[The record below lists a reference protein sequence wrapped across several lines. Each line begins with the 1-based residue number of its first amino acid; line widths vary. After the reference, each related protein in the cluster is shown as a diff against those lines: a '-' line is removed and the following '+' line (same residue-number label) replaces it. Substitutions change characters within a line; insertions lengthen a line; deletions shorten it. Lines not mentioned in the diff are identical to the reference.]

1 MKWPRATRARTR
13 IALWGA
19 VLSALFLIIIAFGA
33 RTLVRSLTFADI
45 DDELYT
51 LSVALGSSFELEG
64 LEESR
69 RDALKAGLE
78 ANAFE
83 FKLANHSAI
92 VFRGEEPVAA
102 SGNLLRP
109 GLEVRF
115 DPYRGRPEA
124 PYTAIEPYSGQN

>member
-19 VLSALFLIIIAFGA
+19 VLSALFLIVIALA
-33 RTLVRSLTFADI
+33 TRTIVRSMTFADI

-64 LEESR
+64 LLESK
-69 RDALKAGLE
+69 RDTLKAGLE

-83 FKLANHSAI
+83 FRLANHSAI
-92 VFRGEEPVAA
+92 LFENGTPIQA
-102 SGNLLRP
+102 SGNLLKQGELP
-109 GLEVRF
+109 GGIL
-115 DPYRGRPEA
+115 PYRDR
-124 PYTAIEPYSGQN
+124 